1 MVRDKQ
7 VEISPTITD
16 SLSKKTRSRKLRKPT
31 AFFPWLLMTPSALIV
46 LLVTFLPIIQAI
58 QLSMYQT
65 FFLERGSYVG
75 FENYSR
81 FFTADNTSIKN
92 ITNTLI
98 FAFGSLALTFPIA
111 IGLALLLTRDFRG
124 RTAVRT
130 ILILPWVVSQ
140 LLSALMWRWVLS
152 PDVGPIGYWLTMLA
166 GFRFDTLGQVNTA
179 MIGMIVTNV
188 WRTYPYAMILTLAA
202 LNTIPKEL
210 FEAATVDGAGPW
222 QRFIYVTI
230 PMIQGILV
238 VVLIV
243 LSVNAINMIELPLIL
258 TGGGP
263 VSATELLGLRVYR
276 EAFVLHNL
284 GYASAIAVVM
294 FGINALMSIAY
305 IRVLRSEIST

>member
-1 MVRDKQ
+1 MVRDNQ
-7 VEISPTITD
+7 AEASSQITNN
-16 SLSKKTRSRKLRKPT
+16 LFINTQSRKIRKPI

-46 LLVTFLPIIQAI
+46 LLVTFFPIVQAI

-65 FFLERGSYVG
+65 IFLERG
-75 FENYSR
+75 NYIGLDNFNK
-81 FFTADNTSIKN
+81 FFTSDIISIKN

-111 IGLALLLTRDFRG
+111 ISLALILSRNFRG
-124 RTAVRT
+124 RTVIRT

-152 PDVGPIGYWLTMLA
+152 PDIGPIGYWLTFFA
-166 GFRFDTLGQVNTA
+166 GFRFDTLGQVDTA

-202 LNTIPKEL
+202 LTTIPKEL

-222 QRFIYVTI
+222 QRFIYVTF
-230 PMIQGILV
+230 PMIQSTLL

-243 LSVNAINMIELPLIL
+243 LSVNAVNMIELPLIL

-263 VSATELLGLRVYR
+263 VSTTELLGLRVYR

-284 GYASAIAVVM
+284 GYASSIAVVM
-294 FGINALMSIAY
+294 FGMNALMSIGY